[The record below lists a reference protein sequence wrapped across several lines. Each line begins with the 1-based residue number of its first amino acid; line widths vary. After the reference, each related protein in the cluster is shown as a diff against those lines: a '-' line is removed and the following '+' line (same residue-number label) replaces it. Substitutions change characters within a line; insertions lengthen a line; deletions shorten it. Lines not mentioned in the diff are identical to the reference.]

1 MIDGVAV
8 KPIHVIADE
17 RGRVI
22 EILRSDDPLF
32 ERFGQVFVSTA
43 YPGVVKAWR
52 RHKKQTSFLAV
63 ISGMARVG
71 LYDSREG
78 SPTYREV
85 YEVCA
90 GVHNPVI
97 MRVPPGVW
105 YGYKCVSESECMVM
119 NIPTRLRSNVEPDEE
134 RTPPHGDDIPFDWS
148 RQDR

>member
-1 MIDGVAV
+1 MIEGVAV
-8 KPIHVIADE
+8 KPVHVTADE

-43 YPGVVKAWR
+43 YPGVIKAWR
-52 RHKKQTSFLAV
+52 RHKKQSSFLSV

-71 LYDSREG
+71 LYDSRQD

-85 YEVCA
+85 ADLCA
-90 GVHNPVI
+90 GVHTPVI
-97 MRVPPGVW
+97 IRIPPGVW

-119 NIPTRLRSNVEPDEE
+119 NIPTRLRSPAEPDEE
-134 RTPPHGDDIPFDWS
+134 RAPAHGGDIPFDWS